1 MGLPQG
7 TRSRCG
13 IEDAPHA
20 IAVCL
25 LAGAH
30 EGRVT
35 ADAQVPGSRFVSVA
49 GAVADKSA
57 HVSNRTAHPA
67 ARSGERQFQGGRKG
81 AVGVGRRPCGQL
93 CFPFGFRGKAETAGA
108 GIVGAADPLPA
119 GFLNWIPALIKID
132 EATILQT
139 SGVDAVMYI
148 RFFSMCLRLF
158 ASASVYGRITKRV
171 TFFCM
176 LHFCFL
182 QASF

>member
-1 MGLPQG
+1 MEHMRVPLLVPVLQAMMVVASPQ
-7 TRSRCG
+7 
-13 IEDAPHA
+13 APTFNPTSNPTA
-20 IAVCL
+20 EEQNSTSSFVVPAFINACIGVGVLLAFCL
-25 LAGAH
+25 L
-30 EGRVT
+30 RN
-35 ADAQVPGSRFVSVA
+35 RFPVVY
-49 GAVADKSA
+49 
-57 HVSNRTAHPA
+57 NPRTNSMHKIA
-67 ARSGERQFQGGRKG
+67 
-81 AVGVGRRPCGQL
+81 
-93 CFPFGFRGKAETAGA
+93 
-108 GIVGAADPLPA
+108 GAADPLPA

-139 SGVDAVMYI
+139 SGVDAVLYI